1 MAELPNK
8 TAIPECKLD
17 GTVQAALRP
26 IEKRGFH
33 PPYWQEGRVVI
44 GLGVHFARGKRQ
56 IAEWQA
62 RICNAE

>member
-1 MAELPNK
+1 MAERPNK
-8 TAIPECKLD
+8 TVMLECKLD

-26 IEKRGFH
+26 IEKRDFH
-33 PPYWQEGRVVI
+33 LPYWQEGRVVI

-56 IAEWQA
+56 IAERQA